1 MKSINSQR
9 NNKFLGNDDLTAEFY
24 KHFSNELA
32 PVLLVVY
39 DFWGKFGSMGVT
51 SRTGM
56 MSAIYKN
63 GDKNDFANYRPV

>member
-9 NNKFLGNDDLTAEFY
+9 NNKFLGNDALTAEFST
-24 KHFSNELA
+24 HFSNELA

-56 MSAIYKN
+56 MSVIYKN